1 MLHFGRSLLNILI
14 RIAFSFAV
22 VVLLLKVLLA
32 QQGLDKPFTGGLGSF
47 KLYVLVANHIERHLA
62 LGGSDNP
69 AEILLMFL
77 FRYGGV
83 QGYPGV
89 DPHARTRLTQLMVIE
104 SEDGGS
110 ADMGGVYQAENCV
123 RVFEACFMRLR
134 QRLNQNINPDHSL
147 LMHVINSAI
156 LERKRREC
164 CLKASLVTKF
174 KKEPR
179 RSSSS
184 IGMEDKYINPRA
196 MAGPNTNMSSN
207 RQTTQQ
213 TNRQTQQQG
222 KRRPSPPPEPEQ
234 LDTDDEA
241 NALMAGYNST
251 PKRKNGKSE
260 SQKNG
265 KSEAQKKKRK
275 SAKHASKQA
284 YKNTVRRRT
293 F

>member
-1 MLHFGRSLLNILI
+1 LILFAI
-14 RIAFSFAV
+14 SFAV

-62 LGGSDNP
+62 IGGSDNP

-83 QGYPGV
+83 QGHPSV
-89 DPHARTRLTQLMVIE
+89 DPHARTKLTQLMVIE
-104 SEDGGS
+104 SEGGGI
-110 ADMGGVYQAENCV
+110 ADMSGVFQVENCV
-123 RVFEACFMRLR
+123 KVFEACFQRLR
-134 QRLNQNINPDHSL
+134 QRLNQNVNPDHSL

-179 RSSSS
+179 RSS
-184 IGMEDKYINPRA
+184 IEDNSNTRV
-196 MAGPNTNMSSN
+196 MAEPALFGH
-207 RQTTQQ
+207 RQTQQ
-213 TNRQTQQQG
+213 NNRQTQQQG

-241 NALMAGYNST
+241 NQLMAGYNSN
-251 PKRKNGKSE
+251 PKRKKSKSEIAKKKGKS
-260 SQKNG
+260 G
-265 KSEAQKKKRK
+265 T
-275 SAKHASKQA
+275 HANKQA
-284 YKNTVRRRT
+284 YKNAVRRRSIGYKVQKGT
-293 F
+293 SSVKY